1 MIRFLIINQTT
12 SYPFLRLNKFLFKE
26 ITTEMKQIN
35 RYLFKSIVSVLL
47 LSAFFTSCQSNSNS
61 TTQQSKYVLP
71 DSLVKTL
78 QFDVVNTAPL
88 TNTVTLTG
96 KVGFNEDKVAK
107 IYPMVS
113 GTIQHVKVMLGDYV
127 SAGQVLGVIKS
138 SEMAGFSNEFVNAQT
153 NLSVAKKNL
162 DATRDMY
169 NSGLASQKDLLAAQA
184 VYEQALSE
192 LSRVKRVL
200 HINGGNTN
208 GDYIVRSPVSGFV
221 VEKFVTDN
229 MSIRADNATNLFTI
243 ADLKNVW
250 VIANVYESNIGLV
263 HLNDNVNVTTLA
275 YPGKAFKGKVD
286 KIMNVLDPVNKVMKV
301 RIVLPNPGY
310 LLKPEMFAKVELKDN
325 GHHAAMCVSSGAVVF
340 DQSQNY
346 VLVYKS
352 PSDIRIVQVSVLNTI
367 GNKTFIS
374 GNIQPGEKVIA
385 SQAILIYEAL
395 NS

>member
-1 MIRFLIINQTT
+1 
-12 SYPFLRLNKFLFKE
+12 
-26 ITTEMKQIN
+26 MKQIN
-35 RYLFKSIVSVLL
+35 RFLFTSIISVLL
-47 LSAFFTSCQSNSNS
+47 MSAFLNSCQSNSQNATS
-61 TTQQSKYVLP
+61 QSKYVLP
-71 DSLVKTL
+71 DSLVKKL
-78 QFDVVNTAPL
+78 QLDVVQSAPL

-113 GTIQHVKVMLGDYV
+113 GTIQRIKVMLGDYV

-138 SEMAGFSNEFVNAQT
+138 SEMAGFSNDLVNAET
-153 NLSVAKKNL
+153 NLRVAKKNL
-162 DATRDMY
+162 DATQDMY
-169 NSGLASQKDLLAAQA
+169 HSGLASQKDLLSAQA
-184 VYEQALSE
+184 AYEQAISE

-200 HINGGNTN
+200 HINGGATN

-229 MSIRADNATNLFTI
+229 MSIRADNSTNMFTI

-250 VIANVYESNIGLV
+250 IIANVYESNISLV
-263 HLNDNVNVTTLA
+263 HINDNVDVKTLA
-275 YPGKAFKGKVD
+275 YPGKSFKGKVD

-301 RIVLPNPGY
+301 RIVLSNPGY

-325 GHHAAMCVSSGAVVF
+325 EHHTAMCVSSGAVVF

-352 PSDIRIVQVSVLNTI
+352 PSDIRIVQVNVLNTI

-374 GNIQPGEKVIA
+374 GNIRSGEKVIA